1 VSHLIVFR
9 TYPDIDHIAPLAW
22 KLLEEGEEV
31 HAVVAPGYDPSRDHR
46 IAVLRRYPRFHLHQI
61 GSGPLG
67 RLRNTLP
74 YALFDLLRRRARV
87 LGVEWGYGLDAGYDR
102 LLSPAGVLAVARS
115 LGRSLVR
122 GPRLDPHQTR
132 TNYVVAARL
141 LGRASFCLPH
151 GLNIKLDAATT
162 DDARA
167 KLANGGFD
175 YSDRNRF
182 TRYVMNTEHHRR
194 FQLEHAKGDPAVI
207 ETWGALRWSPAW
219 FELNRRAAPEYAWPR
234 DADRLKV
241 VFMLPKWRNRV
252 HVEAVIELV
261 RRLQDLDFVSLAI
274 KGHARAEFG
283 SADPLH
289 GDPEI
294 DWDRILDVSKV
305 DSVSLIAAA
314 DAVLDVGSSIGLEVV
329 LQGKLLVNPVYIHEL
344 RTLFDAI
351 PDSCVVAHG
360 VDEVERALRAAAA
373 GDAPRPTREALDEL
387 LRRAVYGGRDPY
399 DVPQLYY
406 DRITELATQRR

>member
-1 VSHLIVFR
+1 
-9 TYPDIDHIAPLAW
+9 
-22 KLLEEGEEV
+22 
-31 HAVVAPGYDPSRDHR
+31 
-46 IAVLRRYPRFHLHQI
+46 
-61 GSGPLG
+61 
-67 RLRNTLP
+67 
-74 YALFDLLRRRARV
+74 
-87 LGVEWGYGLDAGYDR
+87 
-102 LLSPAGVLAVARS
+102 
-115 LGRSLVR
+115 
-122 GPRLDPHQTR
+122 
-132 TNYVVAARL
+132 
-141 LGRASFCLPH
+141 
-151 GLNIKLDAATT
+151 
-162 DDARA
+162 
-167 KLANGGFD
+167 
-175 YSDRNRF
+175 
-182 TRYVMNTEHHRR
+182 
-194 FQLEHAKGDPAVI
+194 
-207 ETWGALRWSPAW
+207 
-219 FELNRRAAPEYAWPR
+219 
-234 DADRLKV
+234 
-241 VFMLPKWRNRV
+241 V